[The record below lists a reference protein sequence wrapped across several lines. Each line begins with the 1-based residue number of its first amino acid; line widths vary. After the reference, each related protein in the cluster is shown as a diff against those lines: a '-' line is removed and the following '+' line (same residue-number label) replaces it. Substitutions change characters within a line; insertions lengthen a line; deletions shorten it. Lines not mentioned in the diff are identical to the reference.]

1 MLYQIISHAFP
12 GWYWLL
18 RSVLDRFCK
27 YWTSRQ
33 MAKCP
38 TELLG
43 HFIWIIIDIDPVMG
57 ISRTDSHHKWKS
69 RYYKNLLW
77 HLYYKIVRVSHLFPN
92 VTQLCLTQLL
102 KELDTTQALGVTHCW
117 KRRQTAQYS
126 GSIQVRPASSCLL
139 ALTCPTGLSHF
150 QGLLCEISQVSFT
163 SHNTQEIFCD
173 FILESDSAFPGYI
186 GLFSITVTRQ
196 LNRGDSRRKEV
207 SLVHDFVHPC
217 SVDTGWAQE
226 TSALAVY
233 HNSAWHHCGRVT
245 TRRGLTVLREAR
257 EKGGMVLLSWR
268 NELWSHEKYRDHWH
282 FLKSSVPFNIAKC
295 RTKFP
300 VWLLGDSFWP

>member
-1 MLYQIISHAFP
+1 MT
-12 GWYWLL
+12 G
-18 RSVLDRFCK
+18 
-27 YWTSRQ
+27 T
-33 MAKCP
+33 
-38 TELLG
+38 
-43 HFIWIIIDIDPVMG
+43 
-57 ISRTDSHHKWKS
+57 SRTDSHHKWKS

-92 VTQLCLTQLL
+92 VTQVCLTQLL

-163 SHNTQEIFCD
+163 SHNTQEIFCY

-186 GLFSITVTRQ
+186 GLFSITITRQ

-217 SVDTGWAQE
+217 SVDMGWAQE
-226 TSALAVY
+226 TSALAV
-233 HNSAWHHCGRVT
+233 
-245 TRRGLTVLREAR
+245 
-257 EKGGMVLLSWR
+257 
-268 NELWSHEKYRDHWH
+268 
-282 FLKSSVPFNIAKC
+282 
-295 RTKFP
+295 
-300 VWLLGDSFWP
+300 